1 MVITIFSPK
10 GGVGKTTLTLA
21 LARVLSE
28 DKKVCAVEADF
39 SPGDFV
45 SLLDLDK
52 EKNIVNACLGDY
64 RACIQKPQE
73 PQGERFDVIVG
84 GFLDMQK
91 SLKYANV
98 EKLIDSLSSEYD
110 YVLIDLQSQV
120 SEVAVAALLKA
131 DNVVFVLEDDVSA
144 VSRTVGMLEY
154 LRLHG
159 FLDIKKTYA
168 VVNKAKKKKKYLT
181 AVDLGIPIIYSI
193 PFFRNLSEY
202 QDKKIIRHVKKFKDV
217 LLGIK
222 EEKSLWRRLLNGFKR
237 AKQKDK

>member
-1 MVITIFSPK
+1 MVITVFSPK
-10 GGVGKTTLTLA
+10 GGVGKTILTLA
-21 LARVLSE
+21 LASVLAE
-28 DKKVCAVEADF
+28 DKKVCAVEVDF

-45 SLLDLDK
+45 AVLDLDK

-64 RACIQKPQE
+64 KVCLQKPK
-73 PQGERFDVIVG
+73 GEKFDVIVG
-84 GFLDMQK
+84 GFPDMQE

-110 YVLIDLQSQV
+110 YVLIDLQPQV

-202 QDKKIIRHVKKFKDV
+202 QDKKIIRHVKKLKDV